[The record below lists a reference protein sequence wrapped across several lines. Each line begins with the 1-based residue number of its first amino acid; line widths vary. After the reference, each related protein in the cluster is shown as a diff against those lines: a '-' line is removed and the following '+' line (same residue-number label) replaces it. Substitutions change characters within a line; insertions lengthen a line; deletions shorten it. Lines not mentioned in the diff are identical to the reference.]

1 MQKKEHFTFS
11 FCFYNN
17 YIKLLLKMQK
27 RNVLLLA
34 WILLQSHHCH
44 KTWSCDTT
52 SETSSLRWSVTT
64 CGGFLPTQ
72 RGRSQNHIHV
82 PFYVFMHVC
91 YCLSYSSLS
100 HAELEPCLKFK
111 RVCLLS
117 WKMCSISTAV
127 HLYESW
133 HGFGSFILFLL
144 AFSWNVYIN
153 IVFTHGPP
161 HIPHPTPQPICK
173 KREE

>member
-1 MQKKEHFTFS
+1 
-11 FCFYNN
+11 
-17 YIKLLLKMQK
+17 MQK

-72 RGRSQNHIHV
+72 RGRSQTHIHV
-82 PFYVFMHVC
+82 PLYVFMHVC
-91 YCLSYSSLS
+91 SCLSYRSLS
-100 HAELEPCLKFK
+100 HAEREPCLKFK

-127 HLYESW
+127 HLYQSW

-144 AFSWNVYIN
+144 AFSWNVYVN
-153 IVFTHGPP
+153 IVFTHC
-161 HIPHPTPQPICK
+161 PTPQPQPTCK
-173 KREE
+173 KRKERGITEHIPINV